1 MDRRRAVASD
11 ACDVR
16 HRTRRSGDGG
26 STQAVLVC
34 SQAWKKLNRPGWSGQ
49 RYMGDKGYERR
60 YDIGLEV
67 LKELPY
73 HSGRDA
79 SPEDTLRFQ
88 RCALAKWQVDATED
102 RRAGADPQQ
111 LGRFSGLGSSGAL
124 RRAVQRLRQPV
135 SVRCCAL

>member
-34 SQAWKKLNRPGWSGQ
+34 SQAWEKLNRPGWSGQ

-102 RRAGADPQQ
+102 RRAGPTRSNSAASRDSEAQ
-111 LGRFSGLGSSGAL
+111 GLCDERCRDCGSPSA
-124 RRAVQRLRQPV
+124 
-135 SVRCCAL
+135 